1 LCHVNIIYP
10 MFFLDYKIILTF
22 TNQVIFIIKYICSLL
37 INYYTLPSLLYF
49 SLVLVTFFIHLM
61 CVKRNSRV
69 IFFKNQF
76 RHITFYSMP
85 FTILLILRKRLNFIL
100 LVVSWLFL
108 LLSFIGI
115 PWFFY
120 AWIINYINFIIF
132 YV

>member
-1 LCHVNIIYP
+1 VNIIYHV
-10 MFFLDYKIILTF
+10 FFLNYNIIITL
-22 TNQVIFIIKYICSLL
+22 TNQVIFIVKYLCSLL

-49 SLVLVTFFIHLM
+49 SLVLVTFLIHLI
-61 CVKRNSRV
+61 CVKCNSRV

-85 FTILLILRKRLNFIL
+85 FTILLVLRKRLNFIL
-100 LVVSWLFL
+100 LIVSWLFL

-120 AWIINYINFIIF
+120 AWILNYTNFIIF

>member
-1 LCHVNIIYP
+1 MNIIYHV
-10 MFFLDYKIILTF
+10 FFLNYNIIITL
-22 TNQVIFIIKYICSLL
+22 TNQVIFIVKYLCSLL

-49 SLVLVTFFIHLM
+49 SLVLVTFLIHLI
-61 CVKRNSRV
+61 CVKCNSRV

-85 FTILLILRKRLNFIL
+85 FTILLVLRKRLNFIL
-100 LVVSWLFL
+100 LIVSWLFL

-120 AWIINYINFIIF
+120 AWILNYTNFIIF

>member
-1 LCHVNIIYP
+1 VNIIYHV
-10 MFFLDYKIILTF
+10 FFLNYNIIITL
-22 TNQVIFIIKYICSLL
+22 TNQVIFTVKYLCSLL

-49 SLVLVTFFIHLM
+49 SLVLVTFLIHLI
-61 CVKRNSRV
+61 CVKCNSRV

-85 FTILLILRKRLNFIL
+85 FTILLVLRKRLNFIL
-100 LVVSWLFL
+100 LIVSWLFL

-120 AWIINYINFIIF
+120 AWILNYTNFIIF

>member
-1 LCHVNIIYP
+1 MNIIYHV
-10 MFFLDYKIILTF
+10 FFLNYNIIITL
-22 TNQVIFIIKYICSLL
+22 TNQVIFTVKYLCSLL

-49 SLVLVTFFIHLM
+49 SLVLVTFLIHLI
-61 CVKRNSRV
+61 CVKCNSRV

-85 FTILLILRKRLNFIL
+85 FTILLVLRKRLNFIL
-100 LVVSWLFL
+100 LIVSWLFL

-120 AWIINYINFIIF
+120 AWILNYTNFIIF

>member
-1 LCHVNIIYP
+1 MNIIYL

-85 FTILLILRKRLNFIL
+85 FTILFILRKRLNFIL
-100 LVVSWLFL
+100 LIVSWLFL

-120 AWIINYINFIIF
+120 ARITNYTNFVIF

>member
-1 LCHVNIIYP
+1 VNIIYHV
-10 MFFLDYKIILTF
+10 FFLNYNIIITL
-22 TNQVIFIIKYICSLL
+22 TNQVIFTVKYLCSLL

-49 SLVLVTFFIHLM
+49 SLVLVTFLIYLI
-61 CVKRNSRV
+61 CVKCNSRV

-85 FTILLILRKRLNFIL
+85 FTILLVLRKRLNFIL
-100 LVVSWLFL
+100 LIVSWLFL

-120 AWIINYINFIIF
+120 AWILNYTNFIIF

>member
-1 LCHVNIIYP
+1 MNIIYL
-10 MFFLDYKIILTF
+10 MFFLDYKTIITLI
-22 TNQVIFIIKYICSLL
+22 NQVIFVLKYICSLL

-49 SLVLVTFFIHLM
+49 SLMLVTFLIHLIF
-61 CVKRNSRV
+61 VKRNLRV
-69 IFFKNQF
+69 NFFKNQF

-100 LVVSWLFL
+100 LIVSWLFL

-120 AWIINYINFIIF
+120 ARITNYINFIIF